1 MALAYNVCL
10 SDGGGWF
17 KIKVSFSPFRYPV
30 TSGHWTVNS
39 QAIVTIYF
47 ILRINRN
54 EVSGPSGFIGGAS

>member
-1 MALAYNVCL
+1 MALAYNVSL

-30 TSGHWTVNS
+30 TSGHWTINS
-39 QAIVTIYF
+39 QAIVMIYS
-47 ILRINRN
+47 ILRYNRN